1 VQGLLALMKFGSC
14 LLMLVGAAPYPP
26 CVFNPLCSCS
36 KSLPDLGLVFCQ
48 DVPLLR
54 LPAPLNSS
62 KVFMLHLENN
72 GLRSVEPY
80 FLQGTGRWR

>member
-1 VQGLLALMKFGSC
+1 
-14 LLMLVGAAPYPP
+14 MLVQFGYVLMTVAGAALYPP

-36 KSLPDLGLVFCQ
+36 KSLPDLGLVFCE

-54 LPAPLNSS
+54 IPPAINNS

-80 FLQGTGRWR
+80 FLQGTGS